1 MAPEVVSSPSEVD
14 ARSDVYAVGAVAY
27 HLLTGSSVF
36 TGQTAV
42 EILDTSGQKHV
53 VQRKDIASLEASQLS
68 IMPIGFEA
76 TPPQD
81 LKNLLEYLAQSH
93 Q

>member
-42 EILDTSGQKHV
+42 EILAHHLHSAPIPPSERLGRTLPKVLDALV
-53 VQRKDIASLEASQLS
+53 MRCLASRRPDPA
-68 IMPIGFEA
+68 
-76 TPPQD
+76 
-81 LKNLLEYLAQSH
+81 LARRP
-93 Q
+93 